1 MKDKP
6 TNLPAS
12 VAARLRNIA
21 RDKNSGLE
29 FILRRY
35 AIERLLHRL
44 SLSPFRDRF
53 VLKGAMLFTAWLD
66 DPFRPTQD
74 LDLMGFGDP
83 AIETIATTYR
93 AICGQ
98 EVADDGLVFDAD
110 DVIVEPIR
118 DDQQYRGVRVRS
130 RAFLG
135 KTRIPIQIDIGFGDA
150 ITPAA
155 TDIEFPALLDA
166 EGPHLRA
173 YPRETVVAEKF
184 QAIVELGLANSRM
197 KDFYDLLAL
206 GRLFAFD
213 GYSVAAAIRA
223 TFDRRHTSI
232 PAELPIALGQAF
244 SSDRQKNEQWIAF
257 VSRTPLLVEAGS
269 LPATI
274 DEIAAF
280 VMPPTAAVL
289 AGGDFAM
296 KWAPGG
302 PWKTVT

>member
-12 VAARLRNIA
+12 VAARLRNVA
-21 RDKNSGLE
+21 RAKNSGLE

-35 AIERLLHRL
+35 AIERLLYRL

-53 VLKGAMLFTAWLD
+53 VLKGAMLFTAWPD
-66 DPFRPTQD
+66 DPFRTTQD
-74 LDLMGFGDP
+74 LDLLGFGDP
-83 AIETIATTYR
+83 TVETIATTYL
-93 AICGQ
+93 AICRQ
-98 EVADDGLVFDAD
+98 ETAEDGLVFDTD
-110 DVIVEPIR
+110 DLIVEPIR
-118 DDQQYRGVRVRS
+118 DDQPYRGVRIRS

-135 KTRIPIQIDIGFGDA
+135 ATRIPIQVDIGFGDA

-155 TDIEFPALLDA
+155 TEIEFPALLDA

-206 GRLFAFD
+206 ARLFPFD
-213 GYSVAAAIRA
+213 GRSVAAAIRA
-223 TFDRRHTSI
+223 TFDRRQTPI
-232 PAELPIALGQAF
+232 PPELPIALGQSF
-244 SSDRQKNEQWIAF
+244 SSDRQKTEQWTAF

-269 LPATI
+269 LPMTI
-274 DEIAAF
+274 DEIAVF
-280 VMPPTAAVL
+280 VMPPTGAVL

-296 KWAPGG
+296 KWSPGG
-302 PWKTVT
+302 PWKAVT

>member
-12 VAARLRNIA
+12 VAARLRNVA
-21 RDKNSGLE
+21 RAKNSGLE

-35 AIERLLHRL
+35 AIERLLHRM

-74 LDLMGFGDP
+74 LDLLGFGDP

-93 AICGQ
+93 TICQQ
-98 EVADDGLVFDAD
+98 ETAEDGLIFDTD
-110 DVIVEPIR
+110 DLIVEPIR

-135 KTRIPIQIDIGFGDA
+135 RTRIPIQVDIGFGDA

-155 TDIEFPALLDA
+155 TDIEFPALLDT
-166 EGPHLRA
+166 EGPHLLA

-206 GRLFAFD
+206 ARLFPFD
-213 GYSVAAAIRA
+213 GHSVAAAIRA
-223 TFDRRHTSI
+223 TFDRRQTPI
-232 PAELPIALGQAF
+232 PSELPVALGQAF
-244 SSDRQKNEQWIAF
+244 SSDRQKAEQWTAF

-280 VMPPTAAVL
+280 VMPPTRAL
-289 AGGDFAM
+289 SAGIDFAT
-296 KWAPGG
+296 KWSPGG
-302 PWKTVT
+302 PWEIAT